1 MRPTVLLILGSGC
14 WLWLWFMVKRPG
26 KWGAV
31 VDQENAFWV
40 NSRVIS
46 ASFGEAC
53 KRIEKGP
60 AQRYLVFAA
69 AILSSAGSVL
79 TMVWK

>member
-1 MRPTVLLILGSGC
+1 
-14 WLWLWFMVKRPG
+14 MVKRPG

-40 NSRVIS
+40 NRGILSV
-46 ASFGEAC
+46 SFAEKF

-60 AQRYLVFAA
+60 AQRYLVCAA
-69 AILSSAGSVL
+69 AIISSVGTVL
-79 TMVWK
+79 CMVCK